1 MSGLTLFLIGLA
13 SFWLLAFLDAPL
25 LVWTIAAGLGLIG
38 LAAAGALGGFG
49 LTIAA
54 LIYLPLALLLNLKS
68 LRSSIIT
75 KPIFAAFKKVLPD
88 MSETEREALEAGD
101 VWWEAEM
108 FRGRPEWQKLLNFK
122 ITELTAEEQAF
133 LDGPTNELC
142 EMLDEWQIVQEDKD
156 LPDEVW
162 AYASVSSFF
171 LCFRRRDGAL
181 SSFHG

>member
-13 SFWLLAFLDAPL
+13 SFWLLAFLGAPL

-88 MSETEREALEAGD
+88 MSETEREAL
-101 VWWEAEM
+101 
-108 FRGRPEWQKLLNFK
+108 
-122 ITELTAEEQAF
+122 
-133 LDGPTNELC
+133 
-142 EMLDEWQIVQEDKD
+142 
-156 LPDEVW
+156 
-162 AYASVSSFF
+162 
-171 LCFRRRDGAL
+171 
-181 SSFHG
+181 